1 MLENPKVVFMAV
13 LMGGALIGGG
23 AAYVGMEY
31 TGMSG
36 EAAGEKAASTLERQ
50 SGAEFEVVN
59 VQEESGLYEVQLSSN
74 NQLQT
79 VHVTK
84 DGKFLSGQMTDLDQ
98 LSETLELQST
108 VQTCLQEN
116 DAVMYGNISQRATQ
130 AQIQVLGG
138 AQQVSDYYKDV
149 NNPGNLQEATNRGVT
164 SVPTIYLSQDEQLT
178 NVNNL
183 SQISSFA
190 DCQ

>member
-13 LMGGALIGGG
+13 LLGGALIGGG
-23 AAYVGMEY
+23 AAYAGMEF

-36 EAAGEKAASTLERQ
+36 QAAAEKAASTLEQQ
-50 SGAEFEVVN
+50 SGAEFEVVS
-59 VQEESGLYEVQLSSN
+59 VQEKSGMFEVQLSAN
-74 NQLQT
+74 DQLQT

-84 DGKFLSGQMTDLDQ
+84 DGKFLSGQLTDLDQ

-108 VQTCLQEN
+108 VQTCLQEK

-138 AQQVSDYYKDV
+138 AQSVSNIYKDV
-149 NNPGNLQEATNRGVT
+149 NNPANLQEASNRGVS
-164 SVPTIYLSQDEQLT
+164 SVPTIYLSEGEQLT
-178 NVNNL
+178 DVNNL
-183 SQISSFA
+183 SEVSSFA